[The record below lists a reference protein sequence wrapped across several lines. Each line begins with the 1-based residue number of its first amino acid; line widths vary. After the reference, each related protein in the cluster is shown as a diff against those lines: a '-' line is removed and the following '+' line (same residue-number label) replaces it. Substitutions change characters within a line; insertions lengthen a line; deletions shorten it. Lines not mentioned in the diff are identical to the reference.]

1 MKTQV
6 LTDNGLSI
14 YDEEIKQYINNVMTE
29 NKKDV
34 IQISDDNNFEE
45 LDGGE

>member
-6 LTDNGLSI
+6 LTDDGLLI
-14 YDEEIKQYINNVMTE
+14 YDEEIKQYINKTTDEIKQNS
-29 NKKDV
+29 
-34 IQISDDNNFEE
+34 IQISDDNTFEP

>member
-6 LTDNGLSI
+6 LTDNGLLI
-14 YDEEIKQYINNVMTE
+14 YDEEIKQYINKVVDDNSQ
-29 NKKDV
+29 NS
-34 IQISDDNNFEE
+34 IQISTDDTFEP